1 MTELTSYC
9 DIVLGNEEDAEMHFG
24 IKPEGLTVQTQG
36 HDVKAEA
43 FLSVCK
49 QMMEKFP
56 KAKKVTTTLRGS
68 ISASHNTWLVYYTT
82 ERPCMTPPSTKSRT
96 L

>member
-1 MTELTSYC
+1 M
-9 DIVLGNEEDAEMHFG
+9 LGIPPPIGG
-24 IKPEGLTVQTQG
+24 IAEGLKVQTQG

-56 KAKKVTTTLRGS
+56 KAKKVITTL
-68 ISASHNTWLVYYTT
+68 TQEVDTT
-82 ERPCMTPPSTKSRT
+82 S
-96 L
+96 